1 MPLKIETG
9 KLSVMSSNICN
20 NIQMQYST
28 WGKFVSTGNST
39 NQSAVNW
46 FNFEDSIKKHSGAS
60 TKSFVPVKDGCKMV
74 PNINLV
80 WQKRN
85 LSVVWQSLS
94 VIKTNDTTLIVVDLR
109 KFELHIR

>member
-20 NIQMQYST
+20 NIPMQYST
-28 WGKFVSTGNST
+28 WGKFVSTGNIT

-46 FNFEDSIKKHSGAS
+46 FDFEDSIKKHSGAY
-60 TKSFVPVKDGCKMV
+60 TKSFISIKDGCKMV
-74 PNINLV
+74 SNINLV

-94 VIKTNDTTLIVVDLR
+94 AIKTNDTTLIVVDWR
-109 KFELHIR
+109 KFELHVR

>member
-20 NIQMQYST
+20 NIPMQYST

-46 FNFEDSIKKHSGAS
+46 FNFEDSIKKHSGAY
-60 TKSFVPVKDGCKMV
+60 TRVSFPSKMGARWY
-74 PNINLV
+74 PISILYD
-80 WQKRN
+80 KRETC
-85 LSVVWQSLS
+85 L
-94 VIKTNDTTLIVVDLR
+94 
-109 KFELHIR
+109 

>member
-20 NIQMQYST
+20 NIPMQYST

-46 FNFEDSIKKHSGAS
+46 FNFEDSIKKHSGAYTRVS
-60 TKSFVPVKDGCKMV
+60 LPSKMGARWY
-74 PNINLV
+74 PISILYD
-80 WQKRN
+80 KRETC
-85 LSVVWQSLS
+85 L
-94 VIKTNDTTLIVVDLR
+94 
-109 KFELHIR
+109 